1 MARVQI
7 TVRALADLERLF
19 DFLAEHNPKLAR
31 ERMLSVRRAFELLA
45 DHPLLGRQAED
56 GRRELILSRGRFG
69 YVAKYRWVPAE
80 DMNVASFARNRLF
93 SSSGSAFPCGFDSH
107 RPRHFSLSGMSPRC
121 PWIRISLAPPDSGA
135 RPAMMSAHVRRR
147 PGPGCNA
154 PAGG

>member
-19 DFLAEHNPKLAR
+19 DFLAEYNPKLAR
-31 ERMLSVRRAFELLA
+31 ERMLSVRRALELLA

-80 DMNVASFARNRLF
+80 EVILILAV
-93 SSSGSAFPCGFDSH
+93 
-107 RPRHFSLSGMSPRC
+107 RHQLE
-121 PWIRISLAPPDSGA
+121 
-135 RPAMMSAHVRRR
+135 
-147 PGPGCNA
+147 
-154 PAGG
+154 AGYKEE